1 MSDFSFDPSNPSAFE
16 RLIAASIRSGRS
28 EASDVPEQGR
38 LFDPQFGRGGSVLAR
53 LEKAVDATNESAHVL
68 DRARNAAE
76 QVRFENQASAE
87 ARVSDVERVAQ
98 LAKAVADRI
107 AEEKRASLAQA
118 SGFSAS
124 TIQRLL
130 G

>member
-1 MSDFSFDPSNPSAFE
+1 
-16 RLIAASIRSGRS
+16 
-28 EASDVPEQGR
+28 
-38 LFDPQFGRGGSVLAR
+38 VLAR